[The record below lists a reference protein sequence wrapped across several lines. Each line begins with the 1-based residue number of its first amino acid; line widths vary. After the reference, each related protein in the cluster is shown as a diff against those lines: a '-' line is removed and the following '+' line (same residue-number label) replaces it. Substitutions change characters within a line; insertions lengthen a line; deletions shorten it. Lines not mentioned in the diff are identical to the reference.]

1 MRLSPEPIY
10 RWAPLHPVVS
20 LIYLSNRTEKRIR
33 TIQIIH
39 HIIKRLRS
47 DDMKVRLRQCAN
59 KLEGSDV
66 YTLRMIESYRTLF
79 AVGLLS
85 QDPL

>member
-1 MRLSPEPIY
+1 
-10 RWAPLHPVVS
+10 
-20 LIYLSNRTEKRIR
+20 
-33 TIQIIH
+33 
-39 HIIKRLRS
+39 
-47 DDMKVRLRQCAN
+47 MKVRLRQCAN